1 MVSEQLILLVSAF
14 AKINLALEVVGRHDI
29 KYHAVKTIL
38 QTIGIRDIIE
48 IRHCN
53 RLKVKCDIPSISQ
66 SNNLVWHA
74 AQKLADRAG
83 IQPQAQII
91 INKQIPIGMGLGG
104 GSSDAAAAL
113 LALNNFWEL
122 HLEPI
127 ELLKTAKELGS
138 DVPFFLKGGTALG
151 ENRGEL
157 ITQLPDL
164 PPLELLLICPNQTI
178 PNKTSTLY
186 SQLTASNFSD
196 GGITTRMV
204 SSLLTR
210 QLPIDIIFNVF
221 ESIAFQNFPVLAN
234 IFQLIE
240 ENIYS
245 RPHLCGSGPAI
256 FCLPSNRTEFD
267 QLSSCLRNSD
277 CVVYFTNCIESKDV
291 QYQSINSENCR
302 SWIP

>member
-14 AKINLALEVVGRHDI
+14 AKNNLALEVVGRYDS
-29 KYHAVKTIL
+29 KYHSVKTIL

-48 IRHCN
+48 IRHSN
-53 RLKVKCDIPSISQ
+53 HLKVECDMPGISE

-74 AQKLADRAG
+74 ALRLADRAG
-83 IQPQAQII
+83 IQPKADII

-113 LALNNFWEL
+113 LALNDFWEL
-122 HLEPI
+122 RLEPI
-127 ELLKTAKELGS
+127 ELSEIAKELGS
-138 DVPFFLKGGTALG
+138 DVPFFLEGGTALG

-186 SQLTASNFSD
+186 SQLMSSNFSD
-196 GGITTRMV
+196 GGITNRMV
-204 SSLLTR
+204 SSLLAG
-210 QLPIDIIFNVF
+210 QLPIDTMFNVF
-221 ESIAFQNFPVLAN
+221 EPIAFQTFPQLSK

-240 ENIYS
+240 ENIGL

-256 FCLPSNRTEFD
+256 FCLPSNRAEFD
-267 QLSSCLRNSD
+267 QLSSCLRNTDS
-277 CVVYFTNCIESKDV
+277 VVYFTNCIESKAV
-291 QYQSINSENCR
+291 QY
-302 SWIP
+302 

>member
-1 MVSEQLILLVSAF
+1 MVSETLILLVSAF
-14 AKINLALEVVGRHDI
+14 AKINLSLEVVGRQDI
-29 KYHAVKTIL
+29 KYHEVKTIL

-48 IRHCN
+48 IQHWN
-53 RLKVKCDIPSISQ
+53 RLKVECDIPCISGN
-66 SNNLVWHA
+66 NNLVWHA

-83 IQPQAQII
+83 IQPKANII

-113 LALNNFWEL
+113 LALDEFWEL
-122 HLEPI
+122 HLDPI
-127 ELLKTAKELGS
+127 ELSEIAKELGS
-138 DVPFFLKGGTALG
+138 DVPFFLQGGTALG
-151 ENRGEL
+151 ENHGEL

-186 SQLTASNFSD
+186 SQLMSSNFSD
-196 GGITTRMV
+196 GGITNRMV
-204 SSLLTR
+204 SSLLAG

-221 ESIAFQNFPVLAN
+221 ESIAFQTFPLLSN
-234 IFQLIE
+234 IFQVIT
-240 ENIYS
+240 ENIGT

-267 QLSSCLRNSD
+267 QLSSCIRNTDS
-277 CVVYFTNCIESKDV
+277 VVYFTNCIESKAV
-291 QYQSINSENCR
+291 QY
-302 SWIP
+302 

>member
-1 MVSEQLILLVSAF
+1 MVSETLILLVSAF
-14 AKINLALEVVGRHDI
+14 AKINLSLEVVGRQDI
-29 KYHAVKTIL
+29 KYHEVKTIL

-48 IRHCN
+48 IHHWN
-53 RLKVKCDIPSISQ
+53 RLKVECDIPGISG

-83 IQPQAQII
+83 IQPKAKII

-113 LALNNFWEL
+113 LALDEFWKL
-122 HLEPI
+122 HLDPI
-127 ELLKTAKELGS
+127 ELSEIAKELGA
-138 DVPFFLKGGTALG
+138 DVPFFLQGGTALG

-157 ITQLPDL
+157 ITQLPDI
-164 PPLELLLICPNQTI
+164 PPLELLLVCPNQTI

-186 SQLTASNFSD
+186 SKLMSSNFSD
-196 GGITTRMV
+196 GGITNRMV
-204 SSLLTR
+204 SSLLAG

-221 ESIAFQNFPVLAN
+221 ESIAFQNFPLLSDL
-234 IFQLIE
+234 FQVIA
-240 ENIYS
+240 ENIGT

-267 QLSSCLRNSD
+267 QLSSCIRNTD
-277 CVVYFTNCIESKDV
+277 TVVYFTNCIESKAV
-291 QYQSINSENCR
+291 QC
-302 SWIP
+302 